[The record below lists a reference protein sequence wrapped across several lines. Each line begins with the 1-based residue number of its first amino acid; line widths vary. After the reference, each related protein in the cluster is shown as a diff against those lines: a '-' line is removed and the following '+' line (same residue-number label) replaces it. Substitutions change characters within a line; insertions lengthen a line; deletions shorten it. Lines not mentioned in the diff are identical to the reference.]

1 MSHPADYKYSKSHE
15 FIQVLEGNKVRI
27 GITYHAQDEMGD
39 ITYVELPEVGTE
51 FSREDVFG
59 VVESVKA
66 VSDFYMP
73 VSGKIIEINSALED
87 AAELINE
94 DPYEKGWLIVVEM
107 NDPSEL
113 DDLMSKEEYEKQL

>member
-15 FIQVLEGNKVRI
+15 FIEVLEGNKARI

-51 FSREDVFG
+51 FSKGDVFG

-73 VSGKIIEINSALED
+73 VSGKIIEINSDLED

-113 DDLMSKEEYEKQL
+113 DDLMNKEEYEKQL